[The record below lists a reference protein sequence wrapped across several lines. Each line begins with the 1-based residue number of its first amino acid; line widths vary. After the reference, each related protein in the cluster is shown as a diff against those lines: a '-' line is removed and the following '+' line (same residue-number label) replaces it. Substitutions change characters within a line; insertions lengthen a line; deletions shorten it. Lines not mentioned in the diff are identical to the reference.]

1 MVHVGVS
8 YVYYNPNTKNAG
20 PDDPQ
25 FEGQLGVGILPKG
38 HRSGHG

>member
-1 MVHVGVS
+1 MLVFLM
-8 YVYYNPNTKNAG
+8 YIIILQKM